1 MQKRPPWTLNFK
13 NKTAEALI
21 YQGSYGF
28 GTVFTHKYFL
38 LPKIPNAFLVKSE
51 KVKSRTLTHS
61 GFFGCYGLKR

>member
-13 NKTAEALI
+13 NKTAEDLI

-38 LPKIPNAFLVKSE
+38 LPKNPVNDLI
-51 KVKSRTLTHS
+51 
-61 GFFGCYGLKR
+61 LKEELRGNK